1 MIRYPSRQPFF
12 ESEEAMSLMLI
23 AGLVS
28 LLVWVL
34 ITFVFPL
41 GVGAVHI
48 PLGLGVSL
56 LVWWWALRK
65 PAATT

>member
-1 MIRYPSRQPFF
+1 
-12 ESEEAMSLMLI
+12 MSLTLI

-28 LLVWVL
+28 LLVWIL

-56 LVWWWALRK
+56 LVCWWALRK
-65 PAATT
+65 PEATT